1 MEAQIKATSTS
12 NGNSNNN
19 SNGGG
24 STSAPTS
31 VTPLITNGNVIKTK
45 NGVKTQLNDMKI
57 TAQQNKQAT
66 IRNLAK
72 LLMNSMYGR
81 FGMHPTLTSN
91 HIWTQQQIKGIT
103 KAWMIENRIPLGEF
117 ELVTTIL
124 NKEWILET
132 QGEKGLRKQLENL
145 GNKTNVAIAAAVTA
159 HSRIIINQFKLEA
172 LALGLDLYY
181 SDTDSLVLS
190 GELPSEMIDSA
201 TLGKLKLE
209 HKIKEGH
216 SYPTYFFLK
225 ILTYVYV
232 TPLSRPL
239 SPTGPRFLLI

>member
-81 FGMHPTLTSN
+81 FGMHPTL
-91 HIWTQQQIKGIT
+91 I
-103 KAWMIENRIPLGEF
+103 
-117 ELVTTIL
+117 
-124 NKEWILET
+124 
-132 QGEKGLRKQLENL
+132 
-145 GNKTNVAIAAAVTA
+145 
-159 HSRIIINQFKLEA
+159 
-172 LALGLDLYY
+172 
-181 SDTDSLVLS
+181 
-190 GELPSEMIDSA
+190 
-201 TLGKLKLE
+201 
-209 HKIKEGH
+209 
-216 SYPTYFFLK
+216 
-225 ILTYVYV
+225 
-232 TPLSRPL
+232 
-239 SPTGPRFLLI
+239 